1 MRDIRM
7 WKMVLCSLKPADVY
21 GTSHCM
27 VCKKGMIRN
36 FFLFK
41 IRAMNSAIEEFSK
54 KNYLVSMW
62 LIPSHVSEFQPS
74 VIRVVQRSI

>member
-1 MRDIRM
+1 MTLECG
-7 WKMVLCSLKPADVY
+7 KMVLCSLKPADVY

-27 VCKKGMIRN
+27 VCKKGMIR
-36 FFLFK
+36 K
-41 IRAMNSAIEEFSK
+41 IFHFDICAMNSAIEEFSK

-74 VIRVVQRSI
+74 EIRVVQRSI